1 MLLLLSV
8 YGTPEKI
15 ELCFIVVRVQE
26 SPQPT
31 YGHLRQGHVGNK
43 TQLYIISIIQQ
54 ILIQSLF
61 AKNSFI

>member
-43 TQLYIISIIQQ
+43 TQIYIISII
-54 ILIQSLF
+54 
-61 AKNSFI
+61 